1 MIEGVSLTPQAR
13 RDIIEAALHIA
24 GDNPNAADRF
34 LAAIEET
41 FAALRRLPKMG
52 APRPFADSRLAGLR
66 MFPVTGFTT
75 YLTFYQPRDERGIVV
90 VRVLHGA
97 RDIERIFETE

>member
-24 GDNPNAADRF
+24 GDNPDAADRF
-34 LAAIEET
+34 LAAVEET
-41 FAALRRLPKMG
+41 FAALRRMPQMG

-66 MFPVTGFTT
+66 MFPVTGFTA
-75 YLTFYQPRDERGIVV
+75 YLTFYQPRDERSILV

-97 RDIERIFETE
+97 RDIGRIFETE